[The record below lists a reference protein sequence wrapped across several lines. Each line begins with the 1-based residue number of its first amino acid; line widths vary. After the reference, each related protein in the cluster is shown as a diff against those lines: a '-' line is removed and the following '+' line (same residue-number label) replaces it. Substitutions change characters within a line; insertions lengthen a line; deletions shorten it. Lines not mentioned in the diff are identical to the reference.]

1 MPHDISRQVKTH
13 HQPSCNMKID
23 AILFRFLGL
32 IFSITCVVS
41 CSVADEIATN
51 ETSSF
56 ANWND
61 PKIPEFSID
70 EVNAHPDKYV
80 GKTFRLI
87 GGIGGT
93 QMAEKTKAFG
103 FAANLMAAMDNKKIA
118 VVFTEFYNK
127 ASKSTEGRNKIRTL
141 ANLSGNMP
149 GQGPA
154 YTLIATVQEFSDT
167 FQPYLDL
174 LDFREGELHG
184 QITTIVPAGLQE
196 TLSKALSGD
205 AEAQYALGK
214 AYANGQGVETNYAE
228 AVKWFQKGAAQGN
241 AGAQNGLGYMYLAGW
256 GVDRNYA
263 EAKKWFLDAAEQKNA
278 KAQLSLGWM
287 FKNGLGVDKNYF
299 EATQW
304 YRLSAEQD
312 NAAAQFYL
320 GEMYRDGLGVD
331 KKNAEAKKLFQQAA
345 DQGNELAKRA
355 LQQLN
360 TGQ

>member
-1 MPHDISRQVKTH
+1 
-13 HQPSCNMKID
+13 MKID

-61 PKIPEFSID
+61 PTIPEFSID

-80 GKTFRLI
+80 GKTSRFI

-103 FAANLMAAMDNKKIA
+103 VAANLMAAMENKKIA
-118 VVFTEFYNK
+118 VVFTEFYDK

-184 QITTIVPAGLQE
+184 QITTIVPPALQK
-196 TLSKALSGD
+196 TLTKALAGD
-205 AEAQYALGK
+205 AEAQYVFGK
-214 AYANGQGVETNYAE
+214 AFVNGQAGETNYAQ

-241 AGAQNGLGYMYLAGW
+241 ADAQNGLGVMYLHGFGVDQNYAEAMKLFLDGAEKGNAKAQCNMGSMYMNGS
-256 GVDRNYA
+256 GVDRNYV
-263 EAKKWFLDAAEQKNA
+263 EGVKWYRLSVKQGNADAQY
-278 KAQLSLGWM
+278 SLGLIYKDGM
-287 FKNGLGVDKNYF
+287 GVDKNN
-299 EATQW
+299 T
-304 YRLSAEQD
+304 
-312 NAAAQFYL
+312 
-320 GEMYRDGLGVD
+320 
-331 KKNAEAKKLFQQAA
+331 EAKRLFQQAA

-355 LQQLN
+355 LQQLTN
-360 TGQ
+360 SP